1 LFLGRTP
8 LVERQGGLYAVRAK
22 GDLERLL
29 KHAYGGD
36 LNAERLL
43 SGLTAV
49 ASALARKNLCLA
61 QIAAVHLRLP
71 ELSDA
76 TTRELLEAEDRVIR
90 RAQSDGTLARATWD
104 EGEHPRAGVPPNPG
118 WFAPKDGSPDR
129 VHPVQVAQGGRGRR
143 ESEEIIDPTGPVRR
157 AMWDASI
164 ARLRQIHPANPNL
177 TYFSNPNSPPSQ
189 EALDRLDAAIE
200 APRSSE

>member
-1 LFLGRTP
+1 MRTNQVQNLGRACTEEGLLLGRTP

-43 SGLTAV
+43 PGLTAV

-76 TTRELLEAEDRVIR
+76 TTRELLE
-90 RAQSDGTLARATWD
+90 
-104 EGEHPRAGVPPNPG
+104 
-118 WFAPKDGSPDR
+118 
-129 VHPVQVAQGGRGRR
+129 GRGPR
-143 ESEEIIDPTGPVRR
+143 DQ
-157 AMWDASI
+157 
-164 ARLRQIHPANPNL
+164 ARTKRWQA
-177 TYFSNPNSPPSQ
+177 
-189 EALDRLDAAIE
+189 
-200 APRSSE
+200 RSRYMGRG